1 MAIWPTATSAT
12 DAAWNPKMPVDP
24 ATVDPALAARR
35 KRARRTALLCAV
47 IAVAVYAAF
56 FLSGAVGR

>member
-1 MAIWPTATSAT
+1 
-12 DAAWNPKMPVDP
+12 MPVDP

-35 KRARRTALLCAV
+35 KRARRTALGCAL

-56 FLSGAVGR
+56 FLSGVVGR